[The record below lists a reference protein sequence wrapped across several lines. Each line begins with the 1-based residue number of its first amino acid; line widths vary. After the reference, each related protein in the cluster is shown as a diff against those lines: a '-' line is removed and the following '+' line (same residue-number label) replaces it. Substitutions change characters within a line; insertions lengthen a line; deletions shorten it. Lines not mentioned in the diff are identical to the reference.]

1 MGKDNPLL
9 KQYPELIFTTQKGN
23 CYMPSVAGKE
33 CARIAQKMNVEEKKV
48 AESEG
53 RECQYVRVH
62 PHMFRH
68 TFISLCYEAG
78 MDTSVILRI
87 SGYKHIKMMK
97 YYTHLG

>member
-1 MGKDNPLL
+1 
-9 KQYPELIFTTQKGN
+9 
-23 CYMPSVAGKE
+23 MPSVAGKE

-48 AESEG
+48 AESES

-87 SGYKHIKMMK
+87 SGHKHIKMMK
-97 YYTHLG
+97 YYKHLDEKFVNKEFDKMREKM